1 MRVFDFECRNGH
13 KHEHFVPNEA
23 NEVTC
28 KDCGEVARKVV
39 CAPAFKLEGWSGA
52 FPGAAM
58 KWERDHELRA
68 KKKPLE

>member
-1 MRVFDFECRNGH
+1 MRVFDFVCRNGH
-13 KHEHFVPNEA
+13 RHEHFVPNGTT
-23 NEVTC
+23 EVVCDTC
-28 KDCGEVARKVV
+28 GTEARKVIS
-39 CAPAFKLEGWSGA
+39 APSFKLEGWSGS